1 MTDKRSL
8 TTLNEQELK
17 ILDAARAYA
26 DALAVLRGK
35 PPFSAWDAMKIQVT
49 RNQLLFEVMTLSAER
64 EPGAS
69 IPDGG
74 PAPPDLMML
83 MKRFLPRREP

>member
-1 MTDKRSL
+1 MPEKR
-8 TTLNEQELK
+8 TEATLNEQELK

-35 PPFSAWDAMKIQVT
+35 PPFGAWDAMKIEVT

-69 IPDGG
+69 IPADG
-74 PAPPDLMML
+74 PAPPDLMTL
-83 MKRFLPRREP
+83 MKRFLRPFEP